1 MEGSKRRAKEM
12 IWNTL
17 KSRGF
22 LSGYVLVIL
31 MLICSVCL
39 QQKDILF
46 PEIAGMAMGVMVFPV
61 PHWIKK
67 PLYLWLSPTI
77 AAFLGTSLN
86 GLSITPLSKLW
97 LGFVIIV
104 VLMHIFRVN
113 FGPTIPAALL
123 PIFLGLHDYVF
134 AITTAVFTFVI
145 MLAAFK
151 LRKPEKLTP
160 SGAQNFRKIT
170 DTVIISIILCLW
182 IGLAFATNVE
192 VIVVPPVFAL
202 IFEVFHTEKFSWKLI
217 PPRLAVLTLTS
228 LLAVGVYHLLP
239 GSIVWVGVINVLITL
254 ILCMLFKTP
263 VPVAFG
269 VSLMPLI
276 VPAWG
281 SWGFPVGVFVT
292 TGVLMCMS
300 AAYRQIRNKQA
311 IQQLTER
318 S

>member
-1 MEGSKRRAKEM
+1 M

-22 LSGYVLVIL
+22 LSGYMLVIL
-31 MLICSVCL
+31 MLVGSVSL
-39 QQKDILF
+39 QEKEILF

-67 PLYLWLSPTI
+67 PLHLWLSPTI

-86 GLSITPLSKLW
+86 GLSLTPLSKLW

-104 VLMHIFRVN
+104 ILMHLFRVN

-145 MLAAFK
+145 MIAAFK
-151 LRKPEKLTP
+151 VRKPEQLTTAGP
-160 SGAQNFRKIT
+160 PQHFRKIT
-170 DTVIISIILCLW
+170 DTVIISIILCAW

-202 IFEVFHTEKFSWKLI
+202 IFEIFHTEKFNWKLV
-217 PPRLAVLTLTS
+217 PSRLAVLTLTA
-228 LLAVGVYHLLP
+228 LFAVSVYHLLP
-239 GSIVWVGVINVLITL
+239 GSIVWVGVINILITL

-292 TGVLMCMS
+292 TGVLMCVS
-300 AAYRQIRNKQA
+300 AGYRQLRNKQA
-311 IQQLTER
+311 IQRLSER